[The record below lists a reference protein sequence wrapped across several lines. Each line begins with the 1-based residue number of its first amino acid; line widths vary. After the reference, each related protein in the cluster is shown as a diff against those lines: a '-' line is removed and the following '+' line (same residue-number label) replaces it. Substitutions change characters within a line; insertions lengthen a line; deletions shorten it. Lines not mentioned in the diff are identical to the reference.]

1 MTKKTLVA
9 MAAAMALALP
19 GVASAGSNDMDV
31 IVDGRAGTETRSLAV
46 SVADLN
52 LTSTNGMRRA
62 DSRVTRAAKQVCGF
76 VNGSVLPVTEDYRN
90 CFGSAIDGARS
101 DLSTLAQRQS

>member
-1 MTKKTLVA
+1 MTKKMLVA
-9 MAAAMALALP
+9 MAATMALALP

-31 IVDGRAGTETRSLAV
+31 IVDGHAGTETRSLAV

-62 DSRVTRAAKQVCGF
+62 DSRLVRASKQVCGY
-76 VNGSVLPVTEDYRN
+76 VNGSVLPVTDDYRS
-90 CFGSAIDGARS
+90 CFGSAIEGARS

>member
-1 MTKKTLVA
+1 MTKKTWVA
-9 MAAAMALALP
+9 IAAVIAVALP

-52 LTSTNGMRRA
+52 LASTNGMRRA

-90 CFGSAIDGARS
+90 CFGSAIDRERS

>member
-1 MTKKTLVA
+1 MTKKSWMA
-9 MAAAMALALP
+9 MAAAMTLALP

-31 IVDGRAGTETRSLAV
+31 IVDGRAGTETRTLAV

-52 LTSTNGMRRA
+52 LASTNGMRRA

-76 VNGSVLPVTEDYRN
+76 VNGSVLPVTDDYRN

>member
-1 MTKKTLVA
+1 MTKKTWVA
-9 MAAAMALALP
+9 MAAVMALALP

-31 IVDGRAGTETRSLAV
+31 IVDGRAGTETRTLAV

-52 LTSTNGMRRA
+52 LASANGMRRA
-62 DSRVTRAAKQVCGF
+62 DSRVTRAAKQVCGY
-76 VNGSVLPVTEDYRN
+76 VNGSILPVTEDYRA

>member
-9 MAAAMALALP
+9 LAATMAIALP

-31 IVDGRAGTETRSLAV
+31 IVDGNTGAETRSLAV

-52 LTSTNGMRRA
+52 LASASGMRRA
-62 DSRVTRAAKQVCGF
+62 DYRLIRASKQVCGY
-76 VNGSVLPVTEDYRN
+76 VNGSVIPATDDYRN
-90 CFGSAIDGARS
+90 CFGAAIDGARS
-101 DLSTLAQRQS
+101 DLNALAQRQG

>member
-9 MAAAMALALP
+9 LAATMALALP

-31 IVDGRAGTETRSLAV
+31 VVDGHAGTETRSIAV

-52 LTSTNGMRRA
+52 LTSTGGMRRA
-62 DSRVTRAAKQVCGF
+62 DSRLVRASKQVCGW
-76 VNGSVLPVTEDYRN
+76 VNGSVIPVTDDYRA
-90 CFGSAIDGARS
+90 CYGSAIDGARS
-101 DLSTLAQRQS
+101 DLNGLAQRQS

>member
-1 MTKKTLVA
+1 MTKKMLVA
-9 MAAAMALALP
+9 MAATMALALP

-31 IVDGRAGTETRSLAV
+31 IVDGHAGTETRSLAV

-52 LTSTNGMRRA
+52 LTSTTGMRRA
-62 DSRVTRAAKQVCGF
+62 DSRLVRASKQVCGY
-76 VNGSVLPVTEDYRN
+76 VNGSVLPVTDDYRT
-90 CFGSAIDGARS
+90 CFGSAIEGART

>member
-1 MTKKTLVA
+1 MTKKTWVA
-9 MAAAMALALP
+9 MAAAIAVALP

-90 CFGSAIDGARS
+90 CFGSAIDGARN

>member
-1 MTKKTLVA
+1 MTKKNWVA
-9 MAAAMALALP
+9 MAAAMAMALP

-62 DSRVTRAAKQVCGF
+62 DSRVTRAAKQVCGY

>member
-1 MTKKTLVA
+1 MTKKTWVA
-9 MAAAMALALP
+9 MSAAMALALP

-52 LTSTNGMRRA
+52 LASTNGMRRA

-76 VNGSVLPVTEDYRN
+76 VNGSVLPVTDDYRT

>member
-1 MTKKTLVA
+1 MNKKMLVA
-9 MAAAMALALP
+9 CAATFALALP

-31 IVDGRAGTETRSLAV
+31 IVDGHAGTETRTLAV

-52 LTSTNGMRRA
+52 LASTNGMRRA

-76 VNGSVLPVTEDYRN
+76 VNGSILPVTEDYRT
-90 CFGSAIDGARS
+90 CFGQAVDGARS

>member
-1 MTKKTLVA
+1 MTKKAWVA
-9 MAAAMALALP
+9 IAAAMAVALP

-31 IVDGRAGTETRSLAV
+31 IVDGHAGTETRSLAV

-52 LTSTNGMRRA
+52 LASTSGMRRA
-62 DSRVTRAAKQVCGF
+62 DSRVTRAAKQVCGY
-76 VNGSVLPVTEDYRN
+76 VNGSVLPVTEDYRT
-90 CFGSAIDGARS
+90 CYGSAIDGARS

>member
-1 MTKKTLVA
+1 MTKKSWMA
-9 MAAAMALALP
+9 MAAAMILALP

-52 LTSTNGMRRA
+52 LASTNGMRRA

-76 VNGSVLPVTEDYRN
+76 VNGSVLPVTDDYRN

>member
-1 MTKKTLVA
+1 MTKKMLVA
-9 MAAAMALALP
+9 MAATMALALP

-31 IVDGRAGTETRSLAV
+31 IVDGHAGTETRSLAV

-52 LTSTNGMRRA
+52 LASTHGMRRA
-62 DSRVTRAAKQVCGF
+62 DSRLVRASKQVCGF
-76 VNGSVLPVTEDYRN
+76 VNGSVLPVTDDYRT

-101 DLSTLAQRQS
+101 DLTSLAQRQS